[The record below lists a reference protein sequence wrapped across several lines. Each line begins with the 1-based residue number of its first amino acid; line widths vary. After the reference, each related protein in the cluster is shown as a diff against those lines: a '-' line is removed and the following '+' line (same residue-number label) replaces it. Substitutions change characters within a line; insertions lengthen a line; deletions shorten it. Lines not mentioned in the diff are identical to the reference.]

1 MSLNKSQRQTGMTAF
16 YKKQILSKCVEIKM
30 VNLSHRILTNMEIW
44 CYNIIKKFL
53 KEVNK
58 MDEIKEIL
66 KILKKGQDELKFGQE
81 EMREEFT
88 KGLRETNQ
96 RLAAF
101 QEDITKKVNILLD
114 ADKARQELLE
124 IHDAQISEIS
134 KTQFEHSTKIN
145 ILEQKVG

>member
-1 MSLNKSQRQTGMTAF
+1 
-16 YKKQILSKCVEIKM
+16 
-30 VNLSHRILTNMEIW
+30 
-44 CYNIIKKFL
+44 
-53 KEVNK
+53 

-66 KILKKGQDELKFGQE
+66 IILKKGQDELKFGQDELKQDVSELKQDVSELKERQERLEIRQGRLEGIQE
-81 EMREEFT
+81 EMREE
-88 KGLRETNQ
+88 LRETNQ

-124 IHDAQISEIS
+124 IHDAEISEIS
-134 KTQFEHSTKIN
+134 KKQFEHSTRIN